1 MMIQAERRSWRDA
14 IYGTVKTN
22 YLDIRKVSKTFLITI
37 KIKNASDGCTL
48 L

>member
-1 MMIQAERRSWRDA
+1 MMIRAERRSWRDA

-37 KIKNASDGCTL
+37 KIKNASDECTL